1 MRHDAAV
8 RPFNRVHE
16 GFKEA
21 QMLYQLRV
29 WWGMRKLRR
38 MPPDERRRMEYLM
51 RHLAG
56 NLERMIGP

>member
-1 MRHDAAV
+1 
-8 RPFNRVHE
+8 
-16 GFKEA
+16 
-21 QMLYQLRV
+21 MLYQLRV

-38 MPPDERRRMEYLM
+38 MPPEERRRMEYLM